1 MRQNLVGERLW
12 AFSRG
17 GASHDGCG
25 AIVESLLIE
34 SSNAKTGI
42 MLARIFVHCIAAMSD
57 GVECWQ
63 KGYGWKAQSD
73 KAEAFWGTVWFNYKI
88 AEVKNDYK

>member
-1 MRQNLVGERLW
+1 MCQNLVGERLW

-17 GASHDGCG
+17 SASHDGCG

-34 SSNAKTGI
+34 SSNALQGNETGI
-42 MLARIFVHCIAAMSD
+42 MLARVFVYCIAAMFD

-63 KGYGWKAQSD
+63 KGCGWKAQSD
-73 KAEAFWGTVWFNYKI
+73 RLRRFGVTFGSITSREGKE
-88 AEVKNDYK
+88 

>member
-1 MRQNLVGERLW
+1 MCQNLVGERLW

-34 SSNAKTGI
+34 SSNALQGDKTGI
-42 MLARIFVHCIAAMSD
+42 MLARTFVHCIAAIFD

-73 KAEAFWGTVWFNYKI
+73 KAEVLFGSIIKSRR
-88 AEVKNDYK
+88 

>member
-1 MRQNLVGERLW
+1 MCQNLVRERLW

-25 AIVESLLIE
+25 AIVESLLSE
-34 SSNAKTGI
+34 SSNALQGNKTEI
-42 MLARIFVHCIAAMSD
+42 MLAPVFVQCIATMFD

-63 KGYGWKAQSD
+63 KGCGWKAQSD
-73 KAEAFWGTVWFNYKI
+73 RLRRFGVSFGSITSREGKE
-88 AEVKNDYK
+88 